1 MFNTSMYQ
9 CAILRMLVDARCIAV
24 MLTPIISTSVPQY
37 YEYDAMGCVCCML
50 HAVYNMAD

>member
-1 MFNTSMYQ
+1 MYQ